1 MNAVVLGRMI
11 TIASLL
17 QLALAVALAVVFSSP
32 MAWGGAFVLAVLAL
46 LAWWA
51 STRLVASASVF
62 SADERSE
69 LLAELSSDRRL
80 NAFARIESLAQDS
93 LEGLLGRHGK
103 NLASE
108 LETTRQQL
116 QKSEELQREERTQRQ
131 RLEAETGNHLRSLV
145 EAATQIDTLQAS
157 LMEIITFTD
166 HAGVL
171 AREAAQSVAIT
182 ESSVS
187 NATSSMGQLVNYTQQ
202 MSTVFTDL
210 RQQSERISRIV
221 TSIQDISNQTN
232 LLALNAAIEAAR
244 AGESGRGFAVVADEV
259 RKLAER
265 ASQSSDEIGQIANR
279 LQTTADEACLSVDDA
294 SRSADEGAKLISA
307 ASEAM
312 ALIKA
317 SQPVRAEVVRKA
329 REQMERQLGICQQAK
344 DNLQGF
350 VG

>member
-51 STRLVASASVF
+51 SARLVASASVF

-131 RLEAETGNHLRSLV
+131 RLEAEAKDHLRSLV

-171 AREAAQSVAIT
+171 V
-182 ESSVS
+182 
-187 NATSSMGQLVNYTQQ
+187 
-202 MSTVFTDL
+202 
-210 RQQSERISRIV
+210 
-221 TSIQDISNQTN
+221 
-232 LLALNAAIEAAR
+232 
-244 AGESGRGFAVVADEV
+244 
-259 RKLAER
+259 
-265 ASQSSDEIGQIANR
+265 
-279 LQTTADEACLSVDDA
+279 
-294 SRSADEGAKLISA
+294 
-307 ASEAM
+307 
-312 ALIKA
+312 
-317 SQPVRAEVVRKA
+317 
-329 REQMERQLGICQQAK
+329 
-344 DNLQGF
+344 
-350 VG
+350 